1 MGVKLLGKIKIY
13 DIAKKL
19 NLTSKE
25 ILEVANKLKIDAK
38 SHLSGIEE
46 HEAKAIEDEIMKRK
60 TKNEI
65 KKQGKGT
72 ENKGKM
78 ETKKEEKAPVIIR
91 REVIISQEEKTKKKE
106 IVKNEENK
114 GKVGFVERK
123 QNKDY
128 NIVYRNKPNKPMTV
142 SELFGLKNNDQHKKE
157 TNDVVEEK
165 NIIEEPKK
173 EENSKVATKQN
184 ETSVNVN
191 KNLKQDNQKRVKEN
205 RPISEE
211 SRNIKK
217 SCIRF

>member
-72 ENKGKM
+72 ENKGKWKQ
-78 ETKKEEKAPVIIR
+78 KKKKKHLLLLEEK
-91 REVIISQEEKTKKKE
+91 
-106 IVKNEENK
+106 
-114 GKVGFVERK
+114 
-123 QNKDY
+123 
-128 NIVYRNKPNKPMTV
+128 
-142 SELFGLKNNDQHKKE
+142 
-157 TNDVVEEK
+157 
-165 NIIEEPKK
+165 
-173 EENSKVATKQN
+173 
-184 ETSVNVN
+184 
-191 KNLKQDNQKRVKEN
+191 
-205 RPISEE
+205 
-211 SRNIKK
+211 
-217 SCIRF
+217 